1 MSIVETENVFLPDKK
16 APFLMER
23 LNWSLSSDAK
33 SGLLSYKY
41 DDRRKGYRL
50 LVVKDSPVH
59 IWVASGAPF
68 FEPDQLGKAWRVFR
82 ARQMKE
88 ARRWV

>member
-1 MSIVETENVFLPDKK
+1 MPIETENVFLPDKK
-16 APFLMER
+16 TPFLMER
-23 LNWSLSSDAK
+23 LDWCLSSNAE

-59 IWVASGAPF
+59 IWAASGAPF
-68 FEPDQLGKAWRVFR
+68 FDSGVFGARWRAFR
-82 ARQMKE
+82 QG
-88 ARRWV
+88 RWWR